1 MVTGNNKFFTLSPV
15 RVAELGLTKSDLLR
29 LSPPGSRHL
38 RGLSFSAAAWHD
50 LGERGAATWLF
61 RPTAKPSPAGR
72 ANIAA
77 GDEAGV
83 PNAYKCRV
91 RQPWWQVPLVPP
103 ADLMLT
109 YMNADT
115 PRLSTNRAGVRHLNS
130 VHGLYLCDEHRAVGR
145 ELLSLASLNTLTLLG
160 AETVGRSYGGG
171 MLKLEPR
178 EADHLPVPAPAL
190 VADNAAALTAVR
202 PAVRDAL
209 AGGDLLGAVRMV
221 DEVLLSRAL
230 GVTDE
235 ARECLVDAH
244 ARLTARRVAR
254 GAAATAQT
262 TSRRR
267 HSADDE
273 PPPAT
278 SAADTHS
285 PPSAISSSSAR
296 PSAPLNLGA
305 TDVPVGART

>member
-1 MVTGNNKFFTLSPV
+1 M
-15 RVAELGLTKSDLLR
+15 
-29 LSPPGSRHL
+29 
-38 RGLSFSAAAWHD
+38 
-50 LGERGAATWLF
+50 
-61 RPTAKPSPAGR
+61 
-72 ANIAA
+72 
-77 GDEAGV
+77 

-115 PRLSTNRAGVRHLNS
+115 PRLSTNRVGVRHLNS
-130 VHGLYLCDEHRAVGR
+130 VHGLYLRDEHRAVGR

-262 TSRRR
+262 TSRR
-267 HSADDE
+267 
-273 PPPAT
+273 
-278 SAADTHS
+278 
-285 PPSAISSSSAR
+285 
-296 PSAPLNLGA
+296 
-305 TDVPVGART
+305 